1 MRQTLG
7 TATPHVVHLAT
18 GPISTLGLTDTTLPR
33 TYIRRVAHPHLTRW
47 DVLLPAGIAVLGV
60 SEMVLLRF
68 DGWGWGIVLELVACT
83 LLVWRRHQP
92 LVFATSPELVL
103 LVLPYL
109 GPQLD
114 EPATPIMVL
123 AVGVYSLG
131 RWIDDHTGL
140 VGVAAVL
147 AMMLIDYVVV
157 DTRVHNVSDVMF
169 VAALVTPPY
178 VLGRLTRRLSQQKA
192 LLEERQELVRR
203 EAVRQERDRIARDMH
218 DVIAHSIS
226 AMVVQ
231 TAAAQDLVRSD
242 PDRAEQVLSD
252 VADTGRR
259 AIAETGR
266 LLHVLRDDD
275 DELGLE
281 PAPGLADLPGLVAAF
296 RASGLAVDVDL
307 PEALPELPAGVDV
320 SAYRI
325 VQEALTN
332 ALRYGSDR
340 TARLRVATTPRE
352 VSIEASNPS
361 AGLTGAGAGLG
372 LVGLAERVAILG
384 GRLTHGMNDGRYEL
398 RATLPV
404 GSS

>member
-1 MRQTLG
+1 MR
-7 TATPHVVHLAT
+7 P
-18 GPISTLGLTDTTLPR
+18 
-33 TYIRRVAHPHLTRW
+33 YIREVLAAPRLNRW
-47 DVLLPAGIAVLGV
+47 DVLLPAGIAALGAA
-60 SEMVLLRF
+60 EMAILRY
-68 DGWGWGIVLELVACT
+68 DGWGWGIALELVACT
-83 LLVWRRHQP
+83 LLMWRRHQP
-92 LVFATSPELVL
+92 LIFATLPMLVVL
-103 LVLPYL
+103 LVPYL

-114 EPATPIMVL
+114 EPSTPVLIL
-123 AVGVYSLG
+123 AVSVYSLG
-131 RWIDDHTGL
+131 RWIDDQTGL
-140 VGVAAVL
+140 VGVGAIL
-147 AMMLIDYVVV
+147 AMMLGDYLFV
-157 DTRVHNVSDVMF
+157 DTREHDVSDVMF
-169 VAALVTPPY
+169 VLALVAPPY
-178 VLGRLTRRLSQQKA
+178 VLGRVTRRLALQKE

-203 EAVRQERDRIARDMH
+203 EAVRQERDRIAREMH

-242 PDRAEQVLSD
+242 PDRAEAVLAD

-259 AIAETGR
+259 AISETGR

-296 RASGLAVDVDL
+296 RASGLDVDFDVPEPL
-307 PEALPELPAGVDV
+307 PSLPAGVDV

-340 TARLRVATTPRE
+340 TARLSVQATPRE

-361 AGLTGAGAGLG
+361 AGMTGSGAGLG
-372 LVGLAERVAILG
+372 LVGVAERVTMLG
-384 GRLTHGMNDGRYEL
+384 GQLTHGLRDGRFEL
-398 RATLPV
+398 HASLPV
-404 GSS
+404 GAP